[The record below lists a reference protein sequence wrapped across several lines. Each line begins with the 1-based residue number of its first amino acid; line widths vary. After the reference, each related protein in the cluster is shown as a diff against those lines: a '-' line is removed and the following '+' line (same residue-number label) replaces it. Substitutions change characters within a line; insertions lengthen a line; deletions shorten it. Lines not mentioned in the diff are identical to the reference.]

1 MATKILVKDAK
12 VKLQS
17 LLDELN
23 EIDENATF
31 NVELDDNSGGSYVDD
46 ITKWRLSKKYLFNN
60 EVWLFNW

>member
-12 VKLQS
+12 AKLQS

-31 NVELDDNSGGSYVDD
+31 NVELDDNYGGSYIDD
-46 ITKWRLSKKYLFNN
+46 ITKWQLNKKYLFNN
-60 EVWLFNW
+60 EVWLTNF